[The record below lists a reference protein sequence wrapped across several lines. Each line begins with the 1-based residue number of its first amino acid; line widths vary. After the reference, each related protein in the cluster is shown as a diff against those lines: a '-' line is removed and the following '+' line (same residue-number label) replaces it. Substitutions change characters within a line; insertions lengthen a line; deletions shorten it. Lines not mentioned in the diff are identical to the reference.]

1 MKRARIGS
9 NHEIDVD
16 IRLICATNVR
26 LDELVEK
33 GKFRQDLYYRINTVE
48 LHIPSLNKRPEDIP
62 VLAEHFFRIY
72 KKKYKKTQLQFP
84 EYVAKKL
91 SKFNWPGN
99 VRELQ
104 HAIERAVIM
113 CNEKSLRSSDFGF
126 LQATAARSEM
136 NDQTYN
142 LEQIEK
148 KAIEECLKKHTG
160 NLTKTAKELGLTR
173 EALYRRIEKYGL

>member
-1 MKRARIGS
+1 M
-9 NHEIDVD
+9 D

-26 LDELVEK
+26 LDKLVEM

-48 LHIPSLNKRPEDIP
+48 LHIPPLNKRPEDIP
-62 VLAEHFFRIY
+62 VLAEYFFKLY
-72 KKKYKKTQLQFP
+72 KKKYNKTQLQFP

-91 SKFNWPGN
+91 CKFNWPGN

-113 CNEKSLRSSDFGF
+113 CHEKSLKSTDFNF
-126 LQATAARSEM
+126 LQAISIKPEGN
-136 NDQTYN
+136 NDSYN

-148 KAIEECLKKHTG
+148 TAIENCIKKHTG
-160 NLTKTAKELGLTR
+160 NLTKAATELGLTR
-173 EALYRRIEKYGL
+173 GSLYRRIEKYGL